1 MFDTQTKV
9 LVVDDFSTMR
19 RIVMNILKGLGYN
32 NLVEA
37 EDGAQAY
44 SKVQEGGF
52 GFVVSDWNMPNMDG
66 LEFLQKVRSNAEF
79 KDLPF
84 LMITAETEK
93 EKVVAAIQ
101 AGVSNYIVKPFTA
114 EGLKEKL
121 ELIYKKH
128 NPS

>member
-1 MFDTQTKV
+1 MFDVNTKV

-19 RIVMNILKGLGYN
+19 KIVMSILKGLGYKD
-32 NLVEA
+32 LTEA

-44 SKVQEGGF
+44 SKLQGGGF
-52 GFVVSDWNMPNMDG
+52 GLVVSDWNMPNTDG
-66 LEFLQKVRSNAEF
+66 LELLKMVRSDAAL

-93 EKVVAAIQ
+93 EKVVSAIQ

-128 NPS
+128 NP